1 MLSYAPRKDLLL
13 AAIQSTYSDEGKR
26 FESAAAPQLCDD
38 MRDEEPV
45 VKSGNLPEELPFEGE
60 GYISCIAF

>member
-1 MLSYAPRKDLLL
+1 MHRGRDFSLPHYNP
-13 AAIQSTYSDEGKR
+13 TYSDEGKR

-38 MRDEEPV
+38 ICDEESV

-60 GYISCIAF
+60 GHIS